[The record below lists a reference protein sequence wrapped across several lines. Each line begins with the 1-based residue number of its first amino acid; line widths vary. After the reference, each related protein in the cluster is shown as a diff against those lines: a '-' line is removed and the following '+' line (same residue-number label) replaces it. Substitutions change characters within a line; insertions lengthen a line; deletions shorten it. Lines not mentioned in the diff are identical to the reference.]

1 MRHPNKVA
9 LTEALLNY
17 KNISKIKQ
25 ERKGDKDTNG
35 DPTRSKRKQRKVE
48 SNVEESNY
56 LNTEANLN
64 NEMRQTKVKDNV
76 TTDGE
81 GTERERQIITS
92 NNAAF
97 IVDGGYLLHR
107 VFWDDETFRDII
119 KQYEKYLKVNY
130 GVCTVVF
137 DGYGKMSIK
146 NHEHL
151 RLNRQQASADVIVF
165 EEGTVHYSRQ
175 EFLSN
180 TKNKEQLIRLLAS
193 HFVAQGHQVLNCE
206 EDVNTQIVRE
216 ALDVAAEKKM
226 LQLWLKTQ
234 TF

>member
-1 MRHPNKVA
+1 
-9 LTEALLNY
+9 
-17 KNISKIKQ
+17 
-25 ERKGDKDTNG
+25 
-35 DPTRSKRKQRKVE
+35 
-48 SNVEESNY
+48 
-56 LNTEANLN
+56 
-64 NEMRQTKVKDNV
+64 
-76 TTDGE
+76 
-81 GTERERQIITS
+81 
-92 NNAAF
+92 
-97 IVDGGYLLHR
+97 
-107 VFWDDETFRDII
+107 
-119 KQYEKYLKVNY
+119 
-130 GVCTVVF
+130 
-137 DGYGKMSIK
+137 MSIK

-193 HFVAQGHQVLNCE
+193 HFAAQGHQVLNCE